1 MEDFSLRNYYRERR
15 IVLFIFIFNETGNF
29 HSFSKEGEK
38 KVIFLNYFSI
48 IEEREKE
55 GDLFFLKNLSFNF
68 QPSVSGIQASN
79 SIPFLGDD

>member
-1 MEDFSLRNYYRERR
+1 M
-15 IVLFIFIFNETGNF
+15 
-29 HSFSKEGEK
+29 
-38 KVIFLNYFSI
+38 IFLNYFSI
-48 IEEREKE
+48 IEESEKE